1 MIRVALADD
10 QELVRAGFRT
20 LIESAEDLE
29 VVGEAADGEEA
40 VCLVRDHRP
49 DVVLMDVRMPRVDGI
64 EATKRIH
71 DLSGAENVRVLVLT
85 TFDLDEYV
93 HAALRAGASGFLL
106 KDASPAEL
114 LNAIRVIHEG
124 DALLAPS
131 ITRRLIED
139 FAQHPRP
146 EKTPASVL
154 QDLTARELEVLMLV
168 ARGLSNAEIADEL
181 VVSPATAKTHVSR
194 ILSKLEARDRA
205 QLVVVAYETGLV
217 SPRSP

>member
-1 MIRVALADD
+1 MIRVALVDD

-20 LIESAEDLE
+20 LVESASDLE
-29 VVGEAADGEEA
+29 VVGEASDGEEA
-40 VCLVRDHRP
+40 VRLVREHRP

-71 DLSGAENVRVLVLT
+71 DLPEAENVRVLVLT

-114 LNAIRVIHEG
+114 LNAIKVIHEG

-139 FAQHPRP
+139 FAQHARP

-154 QDLTARELEVLMLV
+154 QALTERELEVLTLV
-168 ARGLSNAEIADEL
+168 ARGLSNAEIAEDL

-194 ILSKLEARDRA
+194 ILTKLGARDRA
-205 QLVVVAYETGLV
+205 QLVVIAYETGLV
-217 SPRSP
+217 SPGT

>member
-1 MIRVALADD
+1 MIRVALVDD

-20 LIESAEDLE
+20 LIESADDLD

-40 VCLVRDHRP
+40 VRLVREHRP

-71 DLSGAENVRVLVLT
+71 DVPGADNVRVLVLT

-93 HAALRAGASGFLL
+93 HAALRSGASGFLL

-114 LNAIRVIHEG
+114 LNAIRVVHEG

-139 FAQHPRP
+139 FARRAPLDKPSAR
-146 EKTPASVL
+146 VL
-154 QDLTARELEVLMLV
+154 DALTERELEVLALV

-181 VVSPATAKTHVSR
+181 VVSRATAKTHVSR
-194 ILSKLEARDRA
+194 VLTKLGARDRA
-205 QLVVVAYETGLV
+205 QLVVIAYETGLV
-217 SPRSP
+217 SPGSA